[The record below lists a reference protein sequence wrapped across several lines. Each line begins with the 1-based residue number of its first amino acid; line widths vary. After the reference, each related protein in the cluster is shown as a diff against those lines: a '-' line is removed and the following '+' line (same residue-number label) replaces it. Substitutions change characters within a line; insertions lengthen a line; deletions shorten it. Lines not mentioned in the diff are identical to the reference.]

1 MRIVLTGGGT
11 GGHIIPNLA
20 LVPELRKY
28 FDDIHYFGGDGMERQ
43 LVKAAGLPFHSTEV
57 IKLDRTH
64 LLKNAKIPFVMM
76 RAIRSAIS
84 ILDTLKPDLVF
95 SKGGYAAL
103 PACYAAKRL
112 NIPVVVHESDM
123 TLGLANKLTSKF
135 ARLVLTSFAET
146 QGGEYIGN
154 PVRNEIFSGKKAR
167 AVQNYKLP
175 AAKPIVL
182 VVGGSS
188 GSSAIND
195 AVYQALPVLTKTF
208 FVVHIAGKSRNADIK
223 TENYLQLE
231 YAYDIFDL
239 FAAADIVVTRGGAN
253 SLAEL
258 AAIGK
263 KTLVIPLPKG
273 ASRGDQVDNAL
284 SYQKRGLVS
293 VLEQKGLS
301 PQSLAENIKKLFET
315 PRPCVKSLS
324 DDVNAKIVKKLLE
337 VIKNQQK

>member
-1 MRIVLTGGGT
+1 MKIVLTGGGT

-20 LVPELRKY
+20 LVPELKKY
-28 FDDIHYFGGDGMERQ
+28 FDDIHYIGGDGMERQ
-43 LVKAAGLPFHSTEV
+43 LVKAAGLPFHRTEV

-64 LLKNAKIPFVMM
+64 ILKNVKIPFVMIS
-76 RAIRSAIS
+76 AIRSAIS

-103 PACYAAKRL
+103 PTCYAARRL

-123 TLGLANKLTSKF
+123 TLGLANKLTAKF
-135 ARLVLTSFAET
+135 AKLVLTSFAET

-167 AVQNYKLP
+167 AIQNYKLP
-175 AAKPIVL
+175 VTKPITL
-182 VVGGSS
+182 IVGGSS

-195 AVYQALPVLTKTF
+195 AVYQALPLLTKTF
-208 FVVHIAGKSRNADIK
+208 FIVHIAGKSRDTNIK
-223 TENYLQLE
+223 AENYLQLE
-231 YAYDIFDL
+231 YSYDIFDL

-273 ASRGDQVDNAL
+273 ASRGDQVDNAV
-284 SYQKRGLVS
+284 SYQKRGLVT
-293 VLEQKGLS
+293 VLEQQDLS
-301 PQSLAENIKKLFET
+301 PKSLAENIKNLFDT
-315 PRPCVKSLS
+315 PRAGIKSFS
-324 DDVNAKIVKKLLE
+324 ADVNAKIVQRLLE